1 MTRPASFVDG
11 DVAAL
16 RLVVLRL
23 ARRLRKHSGTQ
34 VSPSQ
39 FSALT
44 VLERHGSLRLG
55 DLARREQISKSSGT
69 RLVANLEAKGLVQR
83 VGDETDGRITY
94 VELTP
99 GGRKHLAEAT
109 QRATSYLRRQ
119 LDMLSPSDRST
130 LLAALP
136 ALERMLVTKP

>member
-1 MTRPASFVDG
+1 VSRPSEFRDG

-23 ARRLRKHSGTQ
+23 ARRLRKHSGAQ
-34 VSPSQ
+34 MSPSQ
-39 FSALT
+39 LSALT
-44 VLERHGSLRLG
+44 VLERHGPLRLG
-55 DLARREQISKSSGT
+55 DLVRREQIGKSTGT

-94 VELTP
+94 VDLTP
-99 GGRKHLAEAT
+99 LGSKHLAEAT
-109 QRATSYLRRQ
+109 KRATSYLRRQ
-119 LDMLSPSDRST
+119 LDALGPADQST

-136 ALERMLVTKP
+136 VLERMLVTKP

>member
-1 MTRPASFVDG
+1 MSRPSSFGDG
-11 DVAAL
+11 DVNAL

-44 VLERHGSLRLG
+44 VLERHGPLRLG
-55 DLARREQISKSSGT
+55 DLVRREQIGKSSGT

-109 QRATSYLRRQ
+109 LRATSYLREQ
-119 LDMLSPSDRST
+119 LDALSPAEQST

-136 ALERMLVTKP
+136 VLEHMLVTKP

>member
-1 MTRPASFVDG
+1 VSRPSAIGDG

-44 VLERHGSLRLG
+44 VLERHGPLRLG
-55 DLARREQISKSSGT
+55 DLVRREQIGKSTGT

-83 VGDETDGRITY
+83 VGDEADGRITH

-99 GGRKHLAEAT
+99 LGSKHLAEAT
-109 QRATSYLRRQ
+109 TRATSYLRRQ
-119 LDMLSPSDRST
+119 LDALSPAEQST

-136 ALERMLVTKP
+136 VLERMLVTKP

>member
-1 MTRPASFVDG
+1 MSRPSSFGDG

-44 VLERHGSLRLG
+44 VLERHGPLRLG
-55 DLARREQISKSSGT
+55 DLVRREQIGKSSGT

-109 QRATSYLRRQ
+109 KRATSYLRGQ
-119 LDMLSPSDRST
+119 LDALSPAEQAR

-136 ALERMLVTKP
+136 VLERMLVTKP

>member
-1 MTRPASFVDG
+1 VARSPSFGDE

-16 RLVVLRL
+16 RLVVLRV
-23 ARRLRKHSGTQ
+23 ARRLRKNSGTN

-44 VLERHGSLRLG
+44 VLERHGPLRLG
-55 DLARREQISKSSGT
+55 DLATREQVGKSTVT

-83 VGDETDGRITY
+83 VGDDTDGRITQ
-94 VELTP
+94 VGLTP
-99 GGRKHLAEAT
+99 LGSKHLTEAT
-109 QRATSYLRRQ
+109 ERATAYLRRQ
-119 LDMLSPSDRST
+119 LDALTPTEQAT

-136 ALERMLVTKP
+136 VLERMLATKP